1 MKKRVISWLLCLAL
15 CLSMLPMAALAEDV
29 QAPEGPAPSMNEPQ
43 PEPRAK
49 ENETPAPEP
58 EKKVQSELMTAEKLL
73 MPLASG
79 ETFSLSPIYVMQNSA
94 EISDDITDTGV
105 LKQSVNVVIYIYGLT
120 KDQVASLLPA
130 TVHGIKAS
138 VDGVE
143 VSSGGFYDETAG
155 GWRHTWSFTPTKNEY
170 TIDFSINYEGTEQTA
185 QRTIKFESCKHPS
198 RNNAGKCSQ
207 CGATLVAEINSAT
220 YYASLSEALD
230 AAQTIDDCTI
240 TLLDDA
246 GLSGDYTV
254 TKGKFTIDLK
264 TFSQG
269 SGTINVAGT
278 ADVTVKN
285 ESAGQFEG
293 NFCWSGADAKLTLA
307 EGSAYANLSVA
318 VTGKTVADLL
328 PGGCGYQVSG
338 NWVSESALSQT
349 TIQNVLVKKAPFT
362 VGDFSVNSSAYYINV
377 PFTISASVRSSSF
390 PNGHID
396 FDYCLYIDGI
406 QKKTGNQNTYYQL
419 SMDCTLEDGN
429 QHTAKLVVSYNGYSV
444 TKTLMLQAVACPHTI
459 IGQTTGQCNV
469 CKLQMAAY
477 VLDKGKYVQ
486 DRRYYKTF
494 KEALDNVWITLGTT
508 DCTLGIFEDTTVSSA
523 ITKDLIFQ
531 KHTLTLCLN
540 GKTLEC
546 TGEALFRA
554 LKLWDLIIQGENGT
568 LKANSSTGVINASS
582 GASLIIYG
590 PITITNTNQNG
601 YGIYTQGSSGDLAN
615 VEIHAN
621 KGNSVGSLYVNG
633 GNVRLNSGTAGKVEV
648 QGLNSLFYVA
658 GGGNAAVAGAVTV
671 QGNGR
676 LATGYG
682 YNPVFEDVVTIK
694 SDGWASLR
702 QGEFRKTL
710 KLEPGT
716 YNKTLRGLLSNGAD
730 DFYIGGVYQKDA
742 KEQTE
747 ISADGENYV
756 TIGRG
761 HTHDYDDNGKC
772 RYCDAE
778 AEAKLYFED
787 NGVSKNEFGSFTT
800 MLAKAQDYENSSL
813 VLWKDS
819 MLYSDA
825 TVTKGKFYI
834 SGGTKRLQSN
844 GTAALVISGGDVQIT
859 EITVDRLKV
868 KDTGKLTLNGGKY
881 YAIDVTDSTYA
892 NYGGILGAAKGYK
905 TASGWE
911 TASTIGADEKS
922 FTVTGTPKEVAF
934 LPLRSVTISLDGEM
948 TVPYGTSVKFT
959 ATVESNSSSGITYKW
974 FCDGVEIPDETT
986 NELTVTKDI
995 GSYEYRCDV
1004 TRDGYTLSSN
1014 TVQLTVQRI
1023 DLSSA
1028 ALSATIQTRAYDG
1041 TTSAKIEDG
1050 SSLTLGNMTVPASA
1064 YTLSAVFADRN
1075 VGADKDVTV
1084 TVTLTNTNYCFGYD
1098 ANKRPIM
1105 EETFETTGTITKNTS
1120 HMEQTKTV
1128 DVYSGIAHTYT
1139 IDLDA
1144 CLSNLQNLGFESY
1157 EITEKNIVVAKLIDA
1172 NQVVLEGHSLKIPV
1186 KAVVTAPDT
1195 EAAQFTITVTCKN
1208 YSNVTIRVRV
1218 ITKDRLQVTAS
1229 ATPSKTELTYG
1240 KRLDTIALS
1249 GTTDP
1254 TTIQGTFAWQTPDA
1268 ILDAGRHADLVWKF
1282 IPADYTYAEAS
1293 GTAEIIVKQAKLT
1306 DPAPVTL
1313 TVYNGWAGT
1322 YEAALPELPTLE
1334 EGLRF
1339 GDSAVYGAPV
1349 VSADEYYSS
1358 GATLKMVG
1366 GKQGVSI
1373 PILKNETTKEGQV
1386 GTITVQYTSQNYEPV
1401 TLAIN
1406 LVAKNRTAPTFI
1418 LTADHDTLSGGGKV
1432 TLTLERG
1439 NLPDG
1444 AVVTVSGTDEA
1455 GNAVTLTDNGDG
1467 TYSATLPNKTQT
1479 YTFIAAY
1486 DGSQTI
1492 APKTDFTTVKVQQ
1505 RSSGGGEPAKPSFP
1519 VKISNSGDK
1528 KTAEIDLSGTK
1539 SGITDVTLPTDAV
1552 KKIVDSDVVSLT
1564 VKLPDVTVSFDDKAL
1579 AAVAE
1584 QSSGADLSLSV
1595 NVGTAN
1601 NSNLTD
1607 AQKNAITG
1615 ARELSVIEVSL
1626 SSNGEKI
1633 SNFNGG
1639 SVTIDVPFQWS
1650 MKGLL
1655 RAYYID
1661 ENGNKSAI
1669 DVTYKNGVATLVLN
1683 HFSTYVVE
1691 AVDAL
1696 SFTDVSAKAYHFD
1709 AVAWAVK
1716 NKITSGQSDTLFAPD
1731 ASCTRAQMVT
1741 FLWRANGSPEP
1752 TVTELPFT
1760 DVAADAY
1767 YAKAVLWAVENGIT
1781 TGTSDTTFDPDGVVT
1796 RAEAVT
1802 FLWRSAG
1809 NPAAE
1814 GKLFADVE
1822 STKYYAE
1829 AVRWAVANGVTKG
1842 VSDTSFAPGSACT
1855 RAQIVTFLYRN
1866 CTNK

>member
-73 MPLASG
+73 MPLSDETPSYVVG
-79 ETFSLSPIYVMQNSA
+79 EIRTEQNNEVIGTEGILGELTRISITISNLTTQEIYDLVNTSKNATLLVNDKSVSLSIGG
-94 EISDDITDTGV
+94 SDDSQYV
-105 LKQSVNVVIYIYGLT
+105 Y
-120 KDQVASLLPA
+120 
-130 TVHGIKAS
+130 
-138 VDGVE
+138 
-143 VSSGGFYDETAG
+143 YD
-155 GWRHTWSFTPTKNEY
+155 FTPNEESY
-170 TIDFSINYEGTEQTA
+170 TVVFSITGTDIEKKCTLSFKKCTHVNDDG
-185 QRTIKFESCKHPS
+185 R
-198 RNNAGKCSQ
+198 CSQ

-293 NFCWSGADAKLTLA
+293 NFCWSSEDAKLTLA
-307 EGSAYANLSVA
+307 ENSAYAKLSVT
-318 VTGKTVADLL
+318 VDGKTVADLL
-328 PGGCGYQVSG
+328 PGGCGYQSSLN
-338 NWVSESALSQT
+338 NWVNESALSQT

-362 VGDFSVNSSAYYINV
+362 VDYFSVNSSSYYINV

-396 FDYCLYIDGI
+396 FDYYLYIDGI
-406 QKKTGNQNTYYQL
+406 EKKTGNQNTHSQL
-419 SMDCTLEDGN
+419 SMDDCTLEDGN

-444 TKTLMLQAVACPHTI
+444 TKTLMLQAVACPHTT
-459 IGQTTGQCNV
+459 IGQTTGQCTV
-469 CKLQMAAY
+469 CNLQMAAY

-486 DRRYYKTF
+486 NRRYYKTF
-494 KEALDNVWITLGTT
+494 SEALDNVWITLGTT

-531 KHTLTLCLN
+531 RHTLTICLN

-546 TGEALFRA
+546 TGGELFRV
-554 LKLWDLIIQGENGT
+554 LKIWNLIIQGESGT
-568 LKANSSTGVINASS
+568 LKANSSTGVINASN
-582 GASLIIYG
+582 GASLTIYG

-615 VEIHAN
+615 VEIYAD
-621 KGNSVGSLYVNG
+621 KGNSVGGLYVNG
-633 GNVRLNSGTAGKVEV
+633 GKVRLNSGTAGKIEV
-648 QGLNSLFYVA
+648 RGLNSLCYVA
-658 GGGNAAVAGAVTV
+658 GGGNAAVSGTVTA
-671 QGNGR
+671 QENGK
-676 LATGYG
+676 LETGYG
-682 YNPVFEDVVTIK
+682 YNPVFEDDVTIK

-710 KLEPGT
+710 KMEPGIK
-716 YNKTLRGLLSNGAD
+716 KTLRGLLYNGAD
-730 DFYIGGVYQKDA
+730 DFYIGGVYQKNA

-761 HTHDYDDNGKC
+761 HTHDYDDTGKC
-772 RYCDAE
+772 KLCDAE

-800 MLAKAQDYENSSL
+800 MLAKAQDYENSNL

-834 SGGTKRLQSN
+834 SGGPNRRLQSN
-844 GTAALVISGGDVQIT
+844 GVAALVISGGDVQIT

-868 KDTGKLTLNGGKY
+868 TGDGKLTLNGGKY
-881 YAIDVTDSTYA
+881 YAIDVAGSTYE
-892 NYGGILGAAKGYK
+892 NYGKLLATNRAFKHQSTWESK
-905 TASGWE
+905 TSITG
-911 TASTIGADEKS
+911 KS
-922 FTVTGTPKEVAF
+922 FDVTSTNAPKSVEKPPFDSVAVTPTIWTVDYGKP
-934 LPLRSVTISLDGEM
+934 VTFI
-948 TVPYGTSVKFT
+948 
-959 ATVESNSSSGITYKW
+959 AT
-974 FCDGVEIPDETT
+974 
-986 NELTVTKDI
+986 
-995 GSYEYRCDV
+995 V
-1004 TRDGYTLSSN
+1004 TRDDSSKTLSYQWYTVAIDGTKTAIEGATGATLTVNEAVGSYRYKCEVTCEDYTLSSN

-1023 DLSSA
+1023 DLSDA
-1028 ALSATIQTRAYDG
+1028 VLSATIQTRAYDG

-1050 SSLTLGNMTVPASA
+1050 SSLTLGNLTVPASA
-1064 YTLSAVFADRN
+1064 YTLSAVFADKNAREN
-1075 VGADKDVTV
+1075 KNVTV
-1084 TVTLTNTNYCFGYD
+1084 TVKLTNTNYCFGYD
-1098 ANKRPIM
+1098 ANKHQIM
-1105 EETFETTGTITKNTS
+1105 ENTFETTGTITQNITPIVKD
-1120 HMEQTKTV
+1120 KTIE
-1128 DVYSGIAHTYT
+1128 VYSGIAHTYT
-1139 IDLDA
+1139 VDLDA
-1144 CLSNLQNLGFESY
+1144 CLSNLQDLGFEGY
-1157 EITEKNIVVAKLIDA
+1157 QITEKDIVVSKLIDA

-1186 KAVVTAPDT
+1186 NAVVTAPGT
-1195 EAAQFTITVTCKN
+1195 VAAKFTIAVACKN
-1208 YSNVTIRVRV
+1208 YSNVTILVRV
-1218 ITKDRLQVTAS
+1218 ETKDRSTVTAT

-1240 KRLDTIALS
+1240 EKLDTITLS
-1249 GTTDP
+1249 GKTTP
-1254 TTIQGTFAWQTPDA
+1254 ELEGTFAWRTPDVV
-1268 ILDAGRHADLVWKF
+1268 LDAGTYTELGWKF
-1282 IPADYTYAEAS
+1282 IPVDYTYAEAS

-1313 TVYNGWAGT
+1313 TIYNGWAGT
-1322 YEAALPELPTLE
+1322 YEAALPDLPTLE

-1349 VSADEYYSS
+1349 VSASGYYSS

-1373 PILKNETTKEGQV
+1373 PILKNETAKEGQV

-1479 YTFIAAY
+1479 YTFTAVY
-1486 DGSQTI
+1486 DGYQTI

-1519 VKISNSGDK
+1519 VKISNSGD
-1528 KTAEIDLSGTK
+1528 
-1539 SGITDVTLPTDAV
+1539 
-1552 KKIVDSDVVSLT
+1552 
-1564 VKLPDVTVSFDDKAL
+1564 
-1579 AAVAE
+1579 
-1584 QSSGADLSLSV
+1584 
-1595 NVGTAN
+1595 
-1601 NSNLTD
+1601 
-1607 AQKNAITG
+1607 
-1615 ARELSVIEVSL
+1615 
-1626 SSNGEKI
+1626 
-1633 SNFNGG
+1633 
-1639 SVTIDVPFQWS
+1639 
-1650 MKGLL
+1650 
-1655 RAYYID
+1655 
-1661 ENGNKSAI
+1661 
-1669 DVTYKNGVATLVLN
+1669 GVAK
-1683 HFSTYVVE
+1683 
-1691 AVDAL
+1691 VDK
-1696 SFTDVSAKAYHFD
+1696 S
-1709 AVAWAVK
+1709 
-1716 NKITSGQSDTLFAPD
+1716 
-1731 ASCTRAQMVT
+1731 
-1741 FLWRANGSPEP
+1741 
-1752 TVTELPFT
+1752 
-1760 DVAADAY
+1760 
-1767 YAKAVLWAVENGIT
+1767 YA
-1781 TGTSDTTFDPDGVVT
+1781 
-1796 RAEAVT
+1796 
-1802 FLWRSAG
+1802 SAG
-1809 NPAAE
+1809 NKVTITVMPGRNATVQRITVTDE
-1814 GKLFADVE
+1814 DGERLKLTENRDGTYSFTMPSGTVNVYVRFSGSGLPFADVPSGSWYYDDVAYVYDTGLMTGLTVTAFGPNL
-1822 STKYYAE
+1822 ST
-1829 AVRWAVANGVTKG
+1829 
-1842 VSDTSFAPGSACT
+1842 T
-1855 RAQIVTFLYRN
+1855 RGMIVTIL
-1866 CTNK
+1866 

>member
-29 QAPEGPAPSMNEPQ
+29 QAPEGPAPSLNEPQ

-73 MPLASG
+73 MPLSDETPAYTVGDILAERDGVEIGDKGIIGEEIRIRVIISG
-79 ETFSLSPIYVMQNSA
+79 LDDDVQAFGTLLKS
-94 EISDDITDTGV
+94 ISISIDNTH
-105 LKQSVNVVIYIYGLT
+105 Y
-120 KDQVASLLPA
+120 
-130 TVHGIKAS
+130 TVHGGRDGNGPRYVFCAFKPTEENHS
-138 VDGVE
+138 V
-143 VSSGGFYDETAG
+143 T
-155 GWRHTWSFTPTKNEY
+155 
-170 TIDFSINYEGTEQTA
+170 FSISGTDIVKARELTFA
-185 QRTIKFESCKHPS
+185 KCPHPGIKSG
-198 RNNAGKCSQ
+198 NTCSQ

-240 TLLDDA
+240 TLLDNA

-307 EGSAYANLSVA
+307 EGSAYVNLSVT

-328 PGGCGYQVSG
+328 PGGCGYQSSLN
-338 NWVSESALSQT
+338 NWVNESALSQT

-362 VGDFSVNSSAYYINV
+362 VDYFSVNSSSYYINV

-396 FDYCLYIDGI
+396 FDYYLYIDGI
-406 QKKTGNQNTYYQL
+406 EKKTGNQNTRSQL
-419 SMDCTLEDGN
+419 SMDDCTLEDGN

-444 TKTLMLQAVACPHTI
+444 TKTLMLQAVACPHTT
-459 IGQTTGQCNV
+459 IGQTTGQCTV
-469 CKLQMAAY
+469 CNLQMAAY

-486 DRRYYKTF
+486 NRRYYKTF

-523 ITKDLIFQ
+523 ITRDLISQ
-531 KHTLTLCLN
+531 RHTLTLCLN

-582 GASLIIYG
+582 GASLTIYG

-615 VEIHAN
+615 VEIYAD

-633 GNVRLNSGTAGKVEV
+633 GKVRLNGGTAGKVKV

-658 GGGNAAVAGAVTV
+658 GGGRAAVSGTVTV
-671 QGNGR
+671 QGNGK
-676 LATGYG
+676 LETGDG
-682 YNPVFEDVVTIK
+682 HNPVFEDDVTIK

-710 KLEPGT
+710 KIEPGIK
-716 YNKTLRGLLSNGAD
+716 KTLRGLLYNGAD
-730 DFYIGGVYQKDA
+730 DFYIGGVYQKNA

-747 ISADGENYV
+747 ISANGENYV

-761 HTHDYDDNGKC
+761 HTHDYDNTGKC
-772 RYCDAE
+772 KYCDAE
-778 AEAKLYFED
+778 AEAKLYFDD
-787 NGVSKNEFGSFTT
+787 NGVSKSEFGSFTT
-800 MLAKAQDYENSSL
+800 MLTKAQDYENSNL

-844 GTAALVISGGDVQIT
+844 GTAALVISGGDVQIAD
-859 EITVDRLKV
+859 ITVDRLKV
-868 KDTGKLTLNGGKY
+868 TGDGKLTLNGGKY
-881 YAIDVTDSTYA
+881 YAIDVADSTYA

-934 LPLRSVTISLDGEM
+934 LPLRSVTISADGVT

-959 ATVESNSSSGITYKW
+959 ATVEPNSSSGVTYKW
-974 FCDGVEIPDETT
+974 FCDNTEIAGKTT
-986 NELTVTKDI
+986 SELTVTKSI
-995 GSYEYRCDV
+995 GSYAYRCEV
-1004 TRDGYTLSSN
+1004 TLDNYTLSSN

-1023 DLSSA
+1023 DLSDA
-1028 ALSATIQTRAYDG
+1028 VLSATIQTRAYDG
-1041 TTSAKIEDG
+1041 SAKATVTASSIG
-1050 SSLTLGNMTVPASA
+1050 SNSLTAGTDYTISA
-1064 YTLSAVFADRN
+1064 EFEDANA
-1075 VGADKDVTV
+1075 GEGKKVTV
-1084 TVTLTNTNYCFGYD
+1084 KVTLTNRNYCFGYKSD
-1098 ANKRPIM
+1098 GTPIM
-1105 EETFETTGTITKNTS
+1105 EKTFKTTGTITQNITPIVKD
-1120 HMEQTKTV
+1120 KTIE
-1128 DVYSGIAHTYT
+1128 VYSGIAHTYT
-1139 IDLDA
+1139 VDLDA
-1144 CLSNLQNLGFESY
+1144 CLSNLQDLGFEGY
-1157 EITEKNIVVAKLIDA
+1157 QITEKDIVVSKLIDA

-1186 KAVVTAPDT
+1186 NAVVTAPGT
-1195 EAAQFTITVTCKN
+1195 VAAKFTIAVACKN
-1208 YSNVTIRVRV
+1208 YSNVTILVRV
-1218 ITKDRLQVTAS
+1218 ETKDRSTVTAT
-1229 ATPSKTELTYG
+1229 ATPSKSELTYG
-1240 KRLDTIALS
+1240 EKLGTITLS
-1249 GTTDP
+1249 GTTNP
-1254 TTIQGTFAWQTPDA
+1254 TTQGTFAWQTPDA
-1268 ILDAGRHADLVWKF
+1268 ILDAGTYKDLVWKF
-1282 IPADYTYAEAS
+1282 IPVDYTYAEAS
-1293 GTAEIIVKQAKLT
+1293 GTAAITVKQARLT

-1313 TVYNGWAGT
+1313 TIYNGWAGT
-1322 YEAALPELPTLE
+1322 YEAALPDLPTLE

-1349 VSADEYYSS
+1349 VSASGYYSS

-1386 GTITVQYTSQNYEPV
+1386 GTITVQYTSQNYELV

-1455 GNAVTLTDNGDG
+1455 GNPVTLTDNGDG

-1492 APKTDFTTVKVQQ
+1492 APKTDIATVKVQQ

-1519 VKISNSGDK
+1519 VKISNSGDGVMP
-1528 KTAEIDLSGTK
+1528 ARAPRSR
-1539 SGITDVTLPTDAV
+1539 
-1552 KKIVDSDVVSLT
+1552 SL
-1564 VKLPDVTVSFDDKAL
+1564 
-1579 AAVAE
+1579 
-1584 QSSGADLSLSV
+1584 
-1595 NVGTAN
+1595 
-1601 NSNLTD
+1601 
-1607 AQKNAITG
+1607 
-1615 ARELSVIEVSL
+1615 
-1626 SSNGEKI
+1626 
-1633 SNFNGG
+1633 
-1639 SVTIDVPFQWS
+1639 
-1650 MKGLL
+1650 
-1655 RAYYID
+1655 
-1661 ENGNKSAI
+1661 
-1669 DVTYKNGVATLVLN
+1669 
-1683 HFSTYVVE
+1683 
-1691 AVDAL
+1691 
-1696 SFTDVSAKAYHFD
+1696 
-1709 AVAWAVK
+1709 
-1716 NKITSGQSDTLFAPD
+1716 
-1731 ASCTRAQMVT
+1731 
-1741 FLWRANGSPEP
+1741 
-1752 TVTELPFT
+1752 
-1760 DVAADAY
+1760 
-1767 YAKAVLWAVENGIT
+1767 
-1781 TGTSDTTFDPDGVVT
+1781 
-1796 RAEAVT
+1796 
-1802 FLWRSAG
+1802 
-1809 NPAAE
+1809 
-1814 GKLFADVE
+1814 
-1822 STKYYAE
+1822 
-1829 AVRWAVANGVTKG
+1829 
-1842 VSDTSFAPGSACT
+1842 
-1855 RAQIVTFLYRN
+1855 
-1866 CTNK
+1866 

>member
-73 MPLASG
+73 MPLSDETPSYVVG
-79 ETFSLSPIYVMQNSA
+79 EIRTEQNNEVIGTEGILGELTRISITISNLTTQEIYDLVNTSKNATLLVNDKSVSLSIGG
-94 EISDDITDTGV
+94 SDDSQYV
-105 LKQSVNVVIYIYGLT
+105 Y
-120 KDQVASLLPA
+120 
-130 TVHGIKAS
+130 
-138 VDGVE
+138 
-143 VSSGGFYDETAG
+143 YD
-155 GWRHTWSFTPTKNEY
+155 FTPNEESY
-170 TIDFSINYEGTEQTA
+170 TVVFSITGTDIEKKCTLSFKKCTHVNDDG
-185 QRTIKFESCKHPS
+185 R
-198 RNNAGKCSQ
+198 CSQ

-293 NFCWSGADAKLTLA
+293 NFCWSSEDAKLTLA
-307 EGSAYANLSVA
+307 ENSAYAKLSVT
-318 VTGKTVADLL
+318 VDGKTVADLL
-328 PGGCGYQVSG
+328 PGGCGYQSSLN
-338 NWVSESALSQT
+338 NWVNESALSQT

-362 VGDFSVNSSAYYINV
+362 VDYFSVNSSSYYINV
-377 PFTISASVRSSSF
+377 PFKISASVRSSSF

-406 QKKTGNQNTYYQL
+406 QKKTGNQNSYSRLYI
-419 SMDCTLEDGN
+419 DCTLADGN
-429 QHTAKLVVSYNGYSV
+429 QHTAKLVVSFGGYSV
-444 TKTLMLQAVACPHTI
+444 TKTLVLRAVACPHTT
-459 IGQTTGQCNV
+459 IGQTTGKCNV
-469 CKLQMAAY
+469 CNLQMAAY

-486 DRRYYKTF
+486 NRRYYKTF

-523 ITKDLIFQ
+523 ITRDLISQ
-531 KHTLTLCLN
+531 RHTLTLCLN

-582 GASLIIYG
+582 GASLTIYG

-615 VEIHAN
+615 VEIYAD

-633 GNVRLNSGTAGKVEV
+633 GKVRLNGGTAGKVKV

-658 GGGNAAVAGAVTV
+658 GGGRAAVSGTVTV
-671 QGNGR
+671 QGNGK
-676 LATGYG
+676 LETGDG
-682 YNPVFEDVVTIK
+682 HNPVFEDDVTIK

-710 KLEPGT
+710 KIEPGIK
-716 YNKTLRGLLSNGAD
+716 KTLRGLLYNGAD
-730 DFYIGGVYQKDA
+730 DFYIGGVYQKNA

-747 ISADGENYV
+747 ISANGENYV

-761 HTHDYDDNGKC
+761 HTHDYDNTGKC
-772 RYCDAE
+772 KYCDAE
-778 AEAKLYFED
+778 AEAKLYFDD
-787 NGVSKNEFGSFTT
+787 NGVSKSEFGSFTT
-800 MLAKAQDYENSSL
+800 MLTKAQDYENSNL

-834 SGGTKRLQSN
+834 SGSTKRLQSN

-868 KDTGKLTLNGGKY
+868 TGEGKLTLNGGKY

-892 NYGGILGAAKGYK
+892 NYGQLLPGGYAFK
-905 TASGWE
+905 TSSGWE
-911 TASTIGADEKS
+911 AKGDIIAASFVSDTA
-922 FTVTGTPKEVAF
+922 KEVKI
-934 LPLRSVTISLDGEM
+934 LPLRSVTISADGET

-959 ATVESNSSSGITYKW
+959 ATVESNSSSGVTYKSYRN
-974 FCDGVEIPDETT
+974 GVAIQNATT
-986 NELTVTKDI
+986 NTLVANEPVGDYT
-995 GSYEYRCDV
+995 YRCDV
-1004 TRDGYTLSSN
+1004 NRDGYTLSSN

-1023 DLSSA
+1023 DLSDA
-1028 ALSATIQTRAYDG
+1028 VLSATIQTRAYDG
-1041 TTSAKIEDG
+1041 TTSATVTSSSIG
-1050 SSLTLGNMTVPASA
+1050 SSGLRANTDYTISSA
-1064 YTLSAVFADRN
+1064 EFE
-1075 VGADKDVTV
+1075 DKNAGEGKKVTV
-1084 TVTLTNTNYCFGYD
+1084 KVTLTNTNYCFGYKSD
-1098 ANKRPIM
+1098 GTQIM
-1105 EETFETTGTITKNTS
+1105 EKTFKTTGTIMQDTTPIEKS
-1120 HMEQTKTV
+1120 EKIE
-1128 DVYSGIAHTYT
+1128 VYSGVAHTYT
-1139 IDLDA
+1139 VDLDA
-1144 CLSNLQNLGFESY
+1144 CLNNLQNLGFESY

-1186 KAVVTAPDT
+1186 NAVVTAPGT
-1195 EAAQFTITVTCKN
+1195 VAAKFTIAVACKN
-1208 YSNVTIRVRV
+1208 YSNVTILVRV
-1218 ITKDRLQVTAS
+1218 ETKDRSTVTAT

-1240 KRLDTIALS
+1240 ERLNTITLS
-1249 GTTDP
+1249 GETTP
-1254 TTIQGTFAWQTPDA
+1254 ERQGTFVWQTPDA

-1282 IPADYTYAEAS
+1282 TPDNYTYAEAS
-1293 GTAEIIVKQAKLT
+1293 GTAEITVKQAKLT
-1306 DPAPVTL
+1306 GPAPVTL

-1339 GDSAVYGAPV
+1339 GDNAAYGEPD
-1349 VSADEYYSS
+1349 VSAGGYYSS

-1373 PILKNETTKEGQV
+1373 PILKNETAKEGKV
-1386 GTITVQYTSQNYEPV
+1386 GTITVQYTSQNYKPV

-1455 GNAVTLTDNGDG
+1455 GNAVTLTDNGNG

-1486 DGSQTI
+1486 DGIQTI
-1492 APKTDFTTVKVQQ
+1492 APKMDFTTVKVQQ

-1519 VKISNSGDK
+1519 VKISHSGDGVAK
-1528 KTAEIDLSGTK
+1528 VDKSYANAGDKVTITVTPGRNATVQHITVTDEDGERLKLTENRDGTY
-1539 SGITDVTLPTDAV
+1539 
-1552 KKIVDSDVVSLT
+1552 
-1564 VKLPDVTVSFDDKAL
+1564 SFTMP
-1579 AAVAE
+1579 
-1584 QSSGADLSLSV
+1584 SGAANVYVRFSGSGLPFADVPSGSWYYDDVAYVYDTGLMTGLTATAFGPNLSTTR
-1595 NVGTAN
+1595 GM
-1601 NSNLTD
+1601 
-1607 AQKNAITG
+1607 I
-1615 ARELSVIEVSL
+1615 
-1626 SSNGEKI
+1626 
-1633 SNFNGG
+1633 
-1639 SVTIDVPFQWS
+1639 VTILWRMENEPVAKHGCPFADVRRGS
-1650 MKGLL
+1650 
-1655 RAYYID
+1655 YYEQAIAWAS
-1661 ENGNKSAI
+1661 ENGI
-1669 DVTYKNGVATLVLN
+1669 VTG
-1683 HFSTYVVE
+1683 FDSST
-1691 AVDAL
+1691 
-1696 SFTDVSAKAYHFD
+1696 
-1709 AVAWAVK
+1709 
-1716 NKITSGQSDTLFAPD
+1716 FAPD
-1731 ASCTRAQMVT
+1731 RAITREQLAAILFRFAAYRGMDAVTLRETLSSFQDQAAISVYAVSALNWAVGEGLMQGTGDKLEPTGNATRAQ
-1741 FLWRANGSPEP
+1741 
-1752 TVTELPFT
+1752 
-1760 DVAADAY
+1760 VAAM
-1767 YAKAVLWAVENGIT
+1767 LRR
-1781 TGTSDTTFDPDGVVT
+1781 FM
-1796 RAEAVT
+1796 
-1802 FLWRSAG
+1802 
-1809 NPAAE
+1809 
-1814 GKLFADVE
+1814 
-1822 STKYYAE
+1822 
-1829 AVRWAVANGVTKG
+1829 
-1842 VSDTSFAPGSACT
+1842 
-1855 RAQIVTFLYRN
+1855 QRN
-1866 CTNK
+1866 F